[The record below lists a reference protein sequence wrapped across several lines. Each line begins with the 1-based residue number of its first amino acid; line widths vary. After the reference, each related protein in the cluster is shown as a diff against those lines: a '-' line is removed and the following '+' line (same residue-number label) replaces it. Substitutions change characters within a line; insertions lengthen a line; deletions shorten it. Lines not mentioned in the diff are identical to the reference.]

1 MEESGLQKLKRI
13 LSENNN
19 GAIFLIPGKFLM
31 SVTYTPQETSPKHW
45 EYWISIFFK
54 ESRRGTYPSTTRF
67 HKYFQESCGSDSD
80 DFHEAA
86 PGNIYWTE
94 HFRKL
99 LPEMLE
105 NGKLVSSSYVRRLY
119 SEIICDALHRVYQHK
134 KSLIPKDIERINTFL
149 NVLGDPDF
157 DACRYFR
164 SGPDYNEAMSILGN
178 VWEYIE
184 SLNIPL
190 SDLEIHI

>member
-1 MEESGLQKLKRI
+1 MEESGLHKLKKI
-13 LSENNN
+13 LLENSNS
-19 GAIFLIPGKFLM
+19 AIFLIPGKFLM
-31 SVTYTPQETSPKHW
+31 SITYTPQESSPKHW
-45 EYWISIFFK
+45 EYWISFFFK

-86 PGNIYWTE
+86 PRNIYWTE

-99 LPEMLE
+99 LPEVLE
-105 NGKLVSSSYVRRLY
+105 HGIVLKSFYVRRLY
-119 SEIICDALHRVYQHK
+119 SEIICDVLHRVYRHRE
-134 KSLIPKDIERINTFL
+134 SISEKDIEKINTFL
-149 NVLGDPDF
+149 DILRNPDF
-157 DACRYFR
+157 DVCRYFR

-178 VWEYIE
+178 IWEQIE